1 MEFLSWSIGT
11 LHMTLGFI
19 AAGHVLL
26 NKNDPR
32 SACGWIFLCVFFPL
46 LGPFIYF
53 VFGIN
58 RVRVRA
64 KKLGMRSPIRLDEG
78 FGRFPENYQNVIP
91 SINVPPAYRD
101 IARISSAVTK
111 LPLVSG
117 NRIEILYNGEEVFPA
132 MLEAIENARDS
143 VYLITYI
150 FETNRSGRKFI
161 EALAR
166 AKDRG
171 VDVRVLIDG
180 VGELYSIPRA
190 GTLLKKMGVSMA
202 RFIPPKIKPPDFHI
216 NLRNHRKLLV
226 CDGRLGF
233 TGGMNIGDRHL
244 ADNLQNPSRVIDTH
258 FRIKGPV
265 VAQMEKAF
273 LEDWGFAT
281 GEYTDPTRGPHE
293 KEGGAFCRTIIDG
306 PNEDPEKLTFVL
318 AGAISSARKSVLIM
332 TPYFLP
338 SREIVGALQ
347 TTALR
352 GVEVN
357 VVLPAKNNLPYMKWA
372 ASNFLWKLAQW
383 DVRIFFQPPPFVH
396 SKLLVVDDYYTNIG
410 SANFDPRSLRLNFEL
425 NIEIFDAHVAGAVS
439 SHIRNCIKRSGEIT
453 LKDLDQRNIAIKL
466 RDAFAWI
473 FSPYL

>member
-1 MEFLSWSIGT
+1 MEFLSWSIGA
-11 LHMTLGFI
+11 LHMTLGLI
-19 AAGHVLL
+19 AAGHALL

-32 SACGWIFLCVFFPL
+32 SAWAWVFLCIFFPL
-46 LGPFIYF
+46 LGPLCYF

-58 RVRVRA
+58 RIRVRA
-64 KKLGMRSPIRLDEG
+64 KKLGLQSPFRMDEG
-78 FGRFPENYQNVIP
+78 FGRFPEDYHNIIH
-91 SINVPPAYRD
+91 STRVPAAYRD
-101 IARISSAVTK
+101 IARISDAVTK
-111 LPLVSG
+111 LPLLSG
-117 NRIEILYNGEEVFPA
+117 NQIEILHNGEEVFPA
-132 MLEAIENARDS
+132 MLEAIQHAKES
-143 VYLITYI
+143 IYLITYI
-150 FETNRSGRKFI
+150 FETNRSGKKII
-161 EALAR
+161 EALTQ

-190 GTLLKKMGVSMA
+190 GTLLKKRGVNMA
-202 RFIPPKIKPPDFHI
+202 RFIPPKIKPPEFHI
-216 NLRNHRKLLV
+216 NLRNHRKLLIT
-226 CDGRLGF
+226 DGRVGF
-233 TGGMNIGDRHL
+233 TGGINIGDRHL
-244 ADNLQNPSRVIDTH
+244 ADNLQNQSRVIDTH

-265 VAQMEKAF
+265 VGQMEKAF

-281 GEYTDPTRGPHE
+281 GEYTNPTAGPHE
-293 KEGGAFCRTIIDG
+293 KKGNAICRTIIDG

-357 VVLPAKNNLPYMKWA
+357 VVLPVKNNLPFMKWA
-372 ASNFLWKLAQW
+372 ASNFLWKLAHW
-383 DVRIFFQPPPFVH
+383 GVKIYFQPPPFVH
-396 SKLLVVDDYYTNIG
+396 SKLLVVDDYYTQIG
-410 SANFDPRSLRLNFEL
+410 SANIDPRSLRLNFEL
-425 NIEIFDAHVAGAVS
+425 NIEIFDVTVAQAVS
-439 SHIRNCIKRSGEIT
+439 THIRNCIRRSGEVT
-453 LKDLDQRNIAIKL
+453 LTDLDRRNLAIKL

>member
-1 MEFLSWSIGT
+1 MEFLSWSIGA

-32 SACGWIFLCVFFPL
+32 SAWGWIFLCIFFPF
-46 LGPFIYF
+46 LGPLFYF

-64 KKLGMRSPIRLDEG
+64 KKLGLRSPFRLYEG
-78 FGRFPENYQNVIP
+78 FGRFQEGYQNIIHSTSVP
-91 SINVPPAYRD
+91 SAYRD
-101 IARISSAVTK
+101 IAKISDAVTK
-111 LPLVSG
+111 LPLLSG
-117 NRIEILYNGEEVFPA
+117 NRIEILHNGEEVFPA
-132 MLEAIENARDS
+132 MLEAIRNAGES
-143 VYLITYI
+143 IYLITYI

-161 EALAR
+161 DALTQ

-180 VGELYSIPRA
+180 AGELYSIPRA
-190 GTLLKKMGVSMA
+190 GSLLKKRGVNMA
-202 RFIPPKIKPPDFHI
+202 RFIPPKIKPPEFHI
-216 NLRNHRKLLV
+216 NLRNHRKLLIA
-226 CDGRLGF
+226 DGLVGF
-233 TGGMNIGDRHL
+233 TGGINIGDRHL

-258 FRIKGPV
+258 FRIHGPV

-273 LEDWGFAT
+273 LEDWGFVT
-281 GEYTDPTRGPHE
+281 GEYTNPTAIPHE
-293 KEGGAFCRTIIDG
+293 KEGDAICRTIIDG
-306 PNEDPEKLTFVL
+306 PNEDPEKLTFIL

-357 VVLPAKNNLPYMKWA
+357 VVLPAKNNLPFMKWA

-383 DVRIFFQPPPFVH
+383 GVRIFFQPPPFVH
-396 SKLLVVDDYYTNIG
+396 SKLLVVDDYYTQIG

-425 NIEIFDAHVAGAVS
+425 NIEIFDVTVAHTVS
-439 SHIRNCIKRSGEIT
+439 THIRNSIKRSGEVT
-453 LKDLDQRNIAIKL
+453 LTDLDQRNLAIKL

>member
-1 MEFLSWSIGT
+1 MEFLSWSIGA

-32 SACGWIFLCVFFPL
+32 SASGWIFLCIFFPFFGL
-46 LGPFIYF
+46 LLYF

-64 KKLGMRSPIRLDEG
+64 RKLGLRPTFRLDEG
-78 FGRFPENYQNVIP
+78 FGRFPEDYQNVVHNT
-91 SINVPPAYRD
+91 NVPIAYRD
-101 IARISSAVTK
+101 IARISDVVTK
-111 LPLVSG
+111 LPLLSG
-117 NRIEILYNGEEVFPA
+117 NQIEIFHNGEEVFPA
-132 MLEAIENARDS
+132 MLDSIQNAKNS
-143 VYLITYI
+143 LYLITYI
-150 FETNRSGRKFI
+150 FETNRSGKSFI
-161 EALAR
+161 NALTQ
-166 AKDRG
+166 AKNRG

-180 VGELYSIPRA
+180 AGELYSFPRA
-190 GTLLKKMGVSMA
+190 GTLLKRRGVNMA
-202 RFIPPKIKPPDFHI
+202 RFIPPKIKPPEFHI
-216 NLRNHRKLLV
+216 NLRNHRKLLIA
-226 CDGRLGF
+226 DGRVGF
-233 TGGMNIGDRHL
+233 TGGINIGDRHL

-273 LEDWGFAT
+273 LDDWGFAT
-281 GEYTDPTRGPHE
+281 GEYINPTPGPHK
-293 KEGGAFCRTIIDG
+293 KEGESICRTIVDG

-357 VVLPAKNNLPYMKWA
+357 VVLPAKNNLPFMKWA

-383 DVRIFFQPPPFVH
+383 GVRIFFQPPPFVH
-396 SKLLVVDDYYTNIG
+396 SKLLVIDDYYTHIG

-425 NIEIFDAHVAGAVS
+425 NIEIFDVTVAHTVS
-439 SHIRNCIKRSGEIT
+439 THIRNCIERSGEIT
-453 LKDLDQRNIAIKL
+453 LADLDQRNIVIKL